1 MGILNTEKFDIIIE
15 FLLMIVL
22 FSNHLTKKRH
32 KYIFCFTIALLS
44 LTIMVS

>member
-22 FSNHLTKKRH
+22 FSNHLTKSDTNT
-32 KYIFCFTIALLS
+32 YFALQLPFCL
-44 LTIMVS
+44 